1 MRPLI
6 ELRDVTN
13 RFGAQVVHDHIN
25 FTINESEA
33 LGVVGG
39 SGSGKTVLLRT
50 ILGLNKP
57 KEGQVL
63 FDGADLYALSPEQ
76 RLHLQRRFGVLF
88 QNGALF
94 SGLTVLD
101 NVALPLREHTDLS
114 EKSID

>member
-6 ELRDVTN
+6 ELMDVTN
-13 RFGAQVVHDHIN
+13 RYGAQVVYDHIN
-25 FTINESEA
+25 FEVYEHEA

-63 FDGADLYALSPEQ
+63 FDGTDLYSLSLEE
-76 RLHLQRRFGVLF
+76 RLNLQKRFGVLF

-94 SGLTVLD
+94 SGLTVMD
-101 NVALPLREHTDLS
+101 NVSLPLREHTTLS
-114 EKSID
+114 EKV